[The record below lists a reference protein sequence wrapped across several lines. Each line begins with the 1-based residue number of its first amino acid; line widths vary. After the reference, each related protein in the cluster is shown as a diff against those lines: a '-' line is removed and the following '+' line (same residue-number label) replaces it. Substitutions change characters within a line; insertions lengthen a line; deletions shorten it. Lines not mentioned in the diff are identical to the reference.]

1 MIFEQTQRTPY
12 VELTSNY
19 CAIRGE
25 CYPENI
31 AEWSGPVLD
40 GLEESMSLG
49 HDTFKV
55 VIELYY
61 FNSSSAKF
69 LFDFFEYLEETA
81 ETGREIVIHWCYRTE
96 DDTMLEAGEDFRED
110 LERCTYELV
119 PVNTEHTE

>member
-31 AEWSGPVLD
+31 AEWSGPVLE

-49 HDTFKV
+49 HGTFEV

-81 ETGREIVIHWCYRTE
+81 ETGREIVIHWRYRTE

>member
-31 AEWSGPVLD
+31 AEWSGPVLE

-119 PVNTEHTE
+119 PDNTEHTE

>member
-12 VELTSNY
+12 VELTSQS

-31 AEWSGPVLD
+31 AEWSGPVLE
-40 GLEESMSLG
+40 GLEESLG
-49 HDTFKV
+49 LESDTFKV

-81 ETGREIVIHWCYRTE
+81 EAGRNIVVQWCYLQE
-96 DDTMLEAGEDFRED
+96 DDTMMEAGEDFQED
-110 LERCTYELV
+110 MEHCTYELV
-119 PVNTEHTE
+119 AINAEQTA

>member
-12 VELTSNY
+12 VELTPQF

-31 AEWSGPVLD
+31 AEWSGPVLEA
-40 GLEESMSLG
+40 LEKSMELENS
-49 HDTFKV
+49 TFKV

-81 ETGREIVIHWCYRTE
+81 EAGRNIVVHWCYREE
-96 DDTMLEAGEDFRED
+96 DDTMMEAGEDFQED
-110 LERCTYELV
+110 MEHCVYELV
-119 PVNTEHTE
+119 VINEEQTA

>member
-81 ETGREIVIHWCYRTE
+81 ETGREIVIHWRYRTE

-110 LERCTYELV
+110 LEKCTYELV
-119 PVNTEHTE
+119 PVDTEQTD